1 MSNKKIPRLY
11 ESAIEIY
18 IDKFNLYIKEY
29 KYIGKDKD
37 GLYLY
42 DDIPNYD
49 KERNVFS
56 LLSEKCTS
64 YIKNSEYNTNVEE
77 DILRLFKDGEIILIS
92 EGIERIG
99 GLIIINE
106 ETPVDKLF
114 KLLSEVQGIE
124 IKPYDRFD
132 IKTADNI
139 TLGSHYLD
147 ENFKRYSS
155 NGIREY
161 NEDTL
166 RGILTGEMKILKC
179 KKAVVLTEDDIICL
193 KYYLKNGYG
202 YIVNNK
208 YFEGIE
214 SYDKHNN
221 DIDEDSLKINKNITI
236 MKNKYTLNKVG
247 PYWKY
252 IAKTEEEMFKPNDKL
267 SFIHYYYP
275 EIWDIE
281 KLLEQERVS
290 ND

>member
-42 DDIPNYD
+42 DYIPNYD

-77 DILRLFKDGEIILIS
+77 DILGLFKDGEIILIS

-132 IKTADNI
+132 IKDVDGYNLI
-139 TLGSHYLD
+139 CGPYYLD
-147 ENFKRYSS
+147 EHFKRWSS
-155 NGIREY
+155 SSDPKYNNGEECN
-161 NEDTL
+161 NERVL

-193 KYYLKNGYG
+193 KYYLKNGYR
-202 YIVNNK
+202 YIANNV
-208 YFEGIE
+208 YFDG
-214 SYDKHNN
+214 
-221 DIDEDSLKINKNITI
+221 I
-236 MKNKYTLNKVG
+236 MKYEIKGFKEEPKLTQNNIYWNYTKDTAII
-247 PYWKY
+247 Y
-252 IAKTEEEMFKPNDKL
+252 IEDEL

-281 KLLEQERVS
+281 KLLEQERVN